1 MVPFLEHFI
10 SNPIPVISWK
20 DARVCMQEEKNNNGK
35 IQHGKIQQYP
45 DCELIACYKVEHT
58 LTLITILIWS
68 RSGGDDLVPFA
79 AKQFFGVNK

>member
-1 MVPFLEHFI
+1 MVSFLEHFI

-20 DARVCMQEEKNNNGK
+20 NVTVCIAGGK
-35 IQHGKIQQYP
+35 TAHKHGKIKKKDP

-68 RSGGDDLVPFA
+68 RSGGDNLVPFA
-79 AKQFFGVNK
+79 AKQFRGVNK